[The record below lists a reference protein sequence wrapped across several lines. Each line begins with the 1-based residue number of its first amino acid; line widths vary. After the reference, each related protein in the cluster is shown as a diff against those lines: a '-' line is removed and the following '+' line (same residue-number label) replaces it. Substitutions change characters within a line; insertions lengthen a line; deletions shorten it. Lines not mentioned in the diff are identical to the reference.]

1 MSRNKKFTMKGL
13 IWDKMI
19 VNTLSKILKLL
30 GLKK

>member
-19 VNTLSKILKLL
+19 VRTLSGILKLL